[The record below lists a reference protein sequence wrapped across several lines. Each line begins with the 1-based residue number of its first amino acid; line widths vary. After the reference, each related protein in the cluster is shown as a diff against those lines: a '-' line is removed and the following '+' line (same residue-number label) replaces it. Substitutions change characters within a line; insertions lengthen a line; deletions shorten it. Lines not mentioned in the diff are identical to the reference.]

1 MPDLRIL
8 KLQAQRQLKQSLA
21 LANQFFNKEFTI
33 PVMNFELRGQKAG
46 VAYLQ
51 QNEIRLN
58 PVLLVENG
66 AAFIQQVVPH
76 ELAHLLVYQ
85 QFGRVQPHGKEWKM
99 MMEQVLGVPAHIYH
113 KFSTASVVKQFSY
126 ECGCQTHLLSVR
138 RHNTIQRNQ
147 RSYIC
152 RKCKQ
157 SLRLKNHTE

>member
-58 PVLLVENG
+58 PVLLAENG

>member
-21 LANQFFNKEFTI
+21 LANEFFNKEFTI
-33 PVMNFELRGQKAG
+33 PVMSFELRGKKAG

-58 PVLLVENG
+58 SVLLVENG

-113 KFSTASVVKQFSY
+113 KFSTASVAKQFSY
-126 ECGCQTHLLSVR
+126 QCGCQTHLLSVR
-138 RHNTIQRNQ
+138 RHNAIQRNQ

-152 RKCKQ
+152 RNCNQ
-157 SLRLKNHTE
+157 PLRLLLT

>member
-8 KLQAQRQLKQSLA
+8 KLQAQRQLKHSLA

-33 PVMNFELRGQKAG
+33 PVMNFALRGQKAG

-113 KFSTASVVKQFSY
+113 KFSTASVAKKFSY
-126 ECGCQTHLLSVR
+126 QCNCQTHLLSVR
-138 RHNTIQRNQ
+138 RHNAIQRNQ

-152 RKCKQ
+152 RNCNQ
-157 SLRLKNHTE
+157 PLRYLPA

>member
-99 MMEQVLGVPAHIYH
+99 MMERVLGVPAHIYH
-113 KFSTASVVKQFSY
+113 KFSTASVAKQFSY
-126 ECGCQTHLLSVR
+126 QCGCQTHLLSVR
-138 RHNTIQRNQ
+138 RHNAIQHNQ

-152 RKCKQ
+152 RNCNQ
-157 SLRLKNHTE
+157 PLRLLLT